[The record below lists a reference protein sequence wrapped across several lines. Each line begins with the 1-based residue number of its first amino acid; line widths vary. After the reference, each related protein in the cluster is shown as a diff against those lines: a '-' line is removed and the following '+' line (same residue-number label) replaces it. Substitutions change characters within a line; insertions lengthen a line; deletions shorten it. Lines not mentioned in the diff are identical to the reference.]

1 MEPLKILVTIGV
13 VLVIL
18 AACQGSSEP
27 LQANAGTDFTI
38 KVGEKP
44 TFDGCAS
51 TGNIENY
58 KWMIVSAPDQMAQD
72 SGKVICEVEPNC
84 SFTLGTA
91 MKPEEAGEWVLR
103 LEVKD
108 TQGNTSADEVAVSV
122 EP

>member
-1 MEPLKILVTIGV
+1 MEPLKILVTIGA
-13 VLVIL
+13 VLVML

-44 TFDGCAS
+44 TFDGCVS

-58 KWMIVSAPDQMAQD
+58 KWMIVSAPNQMAQD
-72 SGKVICEVEPNC
+72 SGKVICEVEPDC
-84 SFTLGTA
+84 SITLDSA
-91 MKPEEAGEWVLR
+91 MKPGEAGEWVLR

-108 TQGNTSADEVAVSV
+108 AQGNTSTDEVKVSV

>member
-1 MEPLKILVTIGV
+1 MEQLKILVTIGA

-27 LQANAGTDFTI
+27 LQANAGTDFTV

-44 TFDGCAS
+44 TFDGCVS

-58 KWMIVSAPDQMAQD
+58 KWMVVSAPGQMVQD
-72 SGKVICEVEPNC
+72 SGKVICEVEPDC
-84 SFTLGTA
+84 SFTLDSA
-91 MKPEEAGEWVLR
+91 MKPGEAGEWVLR

-108 TQGNTSADEVAVSV
+108 AQGNASTDEVIVSV